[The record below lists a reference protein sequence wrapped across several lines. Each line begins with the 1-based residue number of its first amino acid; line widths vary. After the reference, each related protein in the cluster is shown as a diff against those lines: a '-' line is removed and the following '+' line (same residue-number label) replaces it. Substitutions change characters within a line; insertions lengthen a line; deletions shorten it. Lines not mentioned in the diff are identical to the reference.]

1 MTHLLSDLRLRFARL
16 CVSCARTAT
25 LVLACGCA
33 SAATPPASPGVPPL
47 LVAALMEGRG
57 SRTSPEVLV
66 GKVPPG
72 YPAQLIPGSPTRV
85 MGGVVD
91 GGQIQVVFEDS
102 TRRVAAVLEELFE
115 RAGYQRPSP
124 PQGSGFMTGMP
135 SSGFCG
141 DSGIANVQALG
152 GAQRY
157 MARASFV
164 RGAGRLGCT
173 NRVPMEIRPTVR
185 LVIPELKAPPGSR
198 MGRAGSGSGGDEV
211 SSSGELSDTTMAPE
225 VVLAHYA
232 TQLSAAGWTGFTP
245 GIGVRVASQ
254 FFEARD
260 SSGGRWSG
268 TLMVTRGRP
277 RVLMSII
284 MRADTQR

>member
-1 MTHLLSDLRLRFARL
+1 MTHLRSDIRVGCARFILSG
-16 CVSCARTAT
+16 ARTAT

-33 SAATPPASPGVPPL
+33 SAATPPASTGVPPL

-66 GKVPPG
+66 GKAPQG
-72 YPAQLIPGSPTRV
+72 YPTQLIPGSPTRV
-85 MGGVVD
+85 VGGVVD
-91 GGQIQVVFEDS
+91 GGQIQVIFEDS
-102 TRRVAAVLEELFE
+102 TRRVAAILEELFE
-115 RAGYQRPSP
+115 RAGYERPTP
-124 PQGSGFMTGMP
+124 AQGSGFMTGM
-135 SSGFCG
+135 SSGGFCG

-164 RGAGRLGCT
+164 RAAGRPGCGT
-173 NRVPMEIRPTVR
+173 RMPSETRQTVR

-198 MGRAGSGSGGDEV
+198 MGRSGGGSGGDEV

-232 TQLSAAGWTGFTP
+232 TQLTAAGWTGFTP

-254 FFEARD
+254 YFEAKD
-260 SSGGRWSG
+260 SAGGRWSG

-277 RVLMSII
+277 RVMMSIV